1 MDNLLYSLESVV
13 PLFVLILTG
22 YILRRRHILNEPF
35 IQVGTALGFKLALPV
50 LLFQQISNAD
60 FTQAFNPKLILFSLS
75 ATLTSIFLL
84 CLLIP
89 RFVKENAQR
98 GAMIQGIY
106 RGNFAILGVPLAI
119 NMFGEAGAAPTSL
132 LLPFTIPLYNALA
145 VIILTVFSPERDI
158 KHKIS
163 FKTLIKDIITNPL
176 IIGIVLGL
184 PFSIFHWQLPALVT
198 KSLSQIASLTT
209 PLSLICLGGQFTFH
223 AARKN
228 FALSVWATVIKLLI
242 IPSITLT
249 LAALLGFRNGELG
262 AIFILFMAPSAVSG
276 YIMAKNMHSDE
287 QLAAQILIM
296 TTFVSCFTLF
306 GGILLLRTLHL
317 LS

>member
-1 MDNLLYSLESVV
+1 MENLLYSLESVI
-13 PLFVLILTG
+13 PLFVLILIG
-22 YILRRRHILNEPF
+22 YILRRRQILNESF
-35 IQVGTALGFKLALPV
+35 IQIGTAIGFKLALPV
-50 LLFQQISNAD
+50 LLFQQISSID

-75 ATLTSIFLL
+75 ATLISIALL

-89 RFVKENAQR
+89 RFIKENAKR

-145 VIILTVFSPERDI
+145 VVILSVFSPERGSAE
-158 KHKIS
+158 KLSLK
-163 FKTLIKDIITNPL
+163 KLLYDIITNPL
-176 IIGIVLGL
+176 IIGIALGL
-184 PFSIFHWQLPALVT
+184 PFSLFHWTLPPLVT

-223 AARKN
+223 AAKKN
-228 FALSVWATVIKLLI
+228 LSLSLWATAIKLI
-242 IPSITLT
+242 FIPSIVLT
-249 LAALLGFRNGELG
+249 VAALLGFRDGELG
-262 AIFILFMAPSAVSG
+262 AVFILFMAPSAVSS
-276 YIMAKNMHSDE
+276 YIMAKNMHSDDE
-287 QLAAQILIM
+287 LAAQILIM

-306 GGILLLRTLHL
+306 GGIFLLRSLSL
-317 LS
+317 L